1 MMVRVADE
9 QRHLAQADCH
19 IAEAEDR
26 IARQEQLIGRLAAA
40 GLDTSEAENLL
51 EMLHQ
56 SLALVHAHRQMILR
70 AFGK

>member
-1 MMVRVADE
+1 MVRVADE

-19 IAEAEDR
+19 I
-26 IARQEQLIGRLAAA
+26 
-40 GLDTSEAENLL
+40 TEAENLL